1 MLWQTT
7 VYIIIYIYNTSTES
21 ADHCNPNETNIL
33 SWTALSYRIVPYCF
47 LSTALGVEFST
58 NNSSHNEFVLW
69 QTTVYII
76 IYIYNTSIE
85 SADHCNPNETN
96 ILGWTALSY
105 RTVPYCFLSTALGA
119 EISTNNSSHNEFP
132 VPENWRF

>member
-1 MLWQTT
+1 
-7 VYIIIYIYNTSTES
+7 
-21 ADHCNPNETNIL
+21 
-33 SWTALSYRIVPYCF
+33 VPYCF

-96 ILGWTALSY
+96 ILG
-105 RTVPYCFLSTALGA
+105 
-119 EISTNNSSHNEFP
+119 
-132 VPENWRF
+132 